1 MVAAGLT
8 RASISGPRVGT
19 FFRRQGCARTRDH
32 VPMMIGPR
40 SVVNPRTVEDEKMK
54 GAGDEN
60 KWRRKDL
67 QTKRSGDEKKSRA
80 RKSPA

>member
-1 MVAAGLT
+1 
-8 RASISGPRVGT
+8 
-19 FFRRQGCARTRDH
+19 
-32 VPMMIGPR
+32 MMIGPR

-67 QTKRSGDEKKSRA
+67 QTKRSGDEKKAGPERA
-80 RKSPA
+80 RLKVLAT